1 MNIYFTNIKKNI
13 EPIITLFVLS
23 SSLVLSIA
31 FYDIGHAFIIAGLLF
46 IYLILAYSKLNR
58 GIFSISFILLTL
70 MMVVASHSVLNLYSR
85 IYWYDK
91 PVHFT
96 AEFILTL
103 LSAHIIVT
111 KKLAIFK
118 NKYIFFFVILS
129 IGLSLGGLW
138 EIIEWFLNLLKPA
151 KFGYT
156 ATDTAMDLLVDLFG
170 VIVAGIFSI
179 YKLYK
184 D

>member
-13 EPIITLFVLS
+13 ESIFTLFALS
-23 SSLVLSIA
+23 SGLVLSIA
-31 FYDIGHAFIIAGLLF
+31 FYDIGHAFIIVGLLILYF
-46 IYLILAYSKLNR
+46 ILVYTKLNR
-58 GIFSISFILLTL
+58 GIFSISFILLTF

-103 LSAHIIVT
+103 LSAHILVT

-138 EIIEWFLNLLKPA
+138 EIIEWFLNLIKPA
-151 KFGYT
+151 KLGYT
-156 ATDTAMDLLVDLFG
+156 ATDTAMDLLIDLFG
-170 VIVAGIFSI
+170 VIVAGLFSI